1 MSQAS
6 LFVET
11 PVETF
16 QRVFRELRPR
26 TKAPEFSLEYRPYA
40 DVNSTIRL
48 EEGHKRVRVRIS
60 DLLEGAPSPV
70 LEALAYILLSK
81 LYRKPLPAAYDRRYR
96 SYLNRAELRR
106 KALLIREI
114 RGRKEIRS
122 PKGRA
127 YDLEEIFG
135 QLNQRFFQG
144 LLGQP
149 RLGWSRRPSRRMLGH
164 FDPAHN
170 AIIISKVFDHERV
183 PLFVIEYLVYHE
195 MLHLRYPV
203 EYRSHR
209 RSVHTKEFKQKERK
223 FPRYHEAVEWL
234 KQL

>member
-26 TKAPEFSLEYRPYA
+26 TQAPEFSLEYRPYA

-96 SYLNRAELRR
+96 SFLNRADIRR

-122 PKGRA
+122 PKGRT

-135 QLNQRFFQG
+135 QLNRRFFQG

-209 RSVHTKEFKQKERK
+209 RSIHTKEFKQNERK

-234 KQL
+234 KGL

>member
-1 MSQAS
+1 MGQAS
-6 LFVET
+6 LPFET
-11 PVETF
+11 PAETF
-16 QRVFRELRPR
+16 QRVFRELKPR
-26 TKAPEFSLEYRPYA
+26 TPAPEFLFEYRPYV

-48 EEGHKRVRVRIS
+48 EEGHKRVQVRIS
-60 DLLEGAPSPV
+60 DLLEGAPPSV
-70 LEALAYILLSK
+70 LEALAYILLTK

-96 SYLNRAELRR
+96 SYVNRADLRR

-122 PKGRA
+122 PKGRV
-127 YDLEEIFG
+127 YDLEEIFQ
-135 QLNQRFFQG
+135 QLNRRFFQG

-149 RLGWSRRPSRRMLGH
+149 RLGWSRHASRRMLGH

-170 AIIISKVFDHERV
+170 AIIISKVFDREGV
-183 PLFVIEYLVYHE
+183 PPFVVEYLVYHE
-195 MLHLRYPV
+195 MLHLRHPV

-209 RSVHTKEFKQKERK
+209 RSVHTKQFKQSERE
-223 FPRYHEAVEWL
+223 FPHYRQAVEWL

>member
-1 MSQAS
+1 MRQAS
-6 LFVET
+6 LLLET

-16 QRVFRELRPR
+16 QRVFRELKPR
-26 TKAPEFSLEYRPYA
+26 TPAPEFSLEYRPYA

-60 DLLEGAPSPV
+60 DLLEGSPPPV

-96 SYLNRAELRR
+96 SYLNRADLRR

-122 PKGRA
+122 PKGGV
-127 YDLEEIFG
+127 YDLEEIF
-135 QLNQRFFQG
+135 QELNRRFFQG

-149 RLGWSRRPSRRMLGH
+149 RLGWSRHPSRRMLGH

-170 AIIISKVFDHERV
+170 AIIISKVFDRDSV
-183 PLFVIEYLVYHE
+183 PPFVIDYLVYHE

-209 RSVHTKEFKQKERK
+209 RSVHTKEFKQAEKK
-223 FPRYHEAVEWL
+223 FPQYRQAIEWL

>member
-1 MSQAS
+1 M
-6 LFVET
+6 
-11 PVETF
+11 
-16 QRVFRELRPR
+16 FRELRPR

-122 PKGRA
+122 PKGRT

-135 QLNQRFFQG
+135 QLNRRFFQG

-170 AIIISKVFDHERV
+170 AIIISKVFDHESV
-183 PLFVIEYLVYHE
+183 PRFVIEYLVYHE

-209 RSVHTKEFKQKERK
+209 RSVHTKEFKQNERK
-223 FPRYHEAVEWL
+223 FPRYREAVEWL

>member
-26 TKAPEFSLEYRPYA
+26 TQAPEFSLEYRPYA
-40 DVNSTIRL
+40 DVNSTIRS

-96 SYLNRAELRR
+96 SYLNRADIRR

-122 PKGRA
+122 PKGRT

-135 QLNQRFFQG
+135 QLNRRFFHG

-149 RLGWSRRPSRRMLGH
+149 KLGWSRHASRRMLGH

-183 PLFVIEYLVYHE
+183 PLFVMEYLVYHE

-209 RSVHTKEFKQKERK
+209 RSVHTKEFKQNERK